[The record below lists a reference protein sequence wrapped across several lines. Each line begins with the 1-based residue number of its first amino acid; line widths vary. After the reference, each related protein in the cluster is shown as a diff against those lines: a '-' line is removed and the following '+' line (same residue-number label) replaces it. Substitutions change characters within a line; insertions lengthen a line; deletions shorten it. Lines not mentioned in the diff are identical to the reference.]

1 MSAQNP
7 AQYSSP
13 VEYLK
18 QLIGL
23 GLWYSRPMPCFGGG
37 VWILKP
43 VEAGGNS
50 IPGYTASGVAWVS
63 FDEIEELP
71 TQLPQP
77 ESDAAMLA
85 LFKDHLEDR
94 WVVFGVDCAGGMGPA
109 DFIGL
114 WTTLDEAIADIN
126 DFYFGDS

>member
-1 MSAQNP
+1 M
-7 AQYSSP
+7 
-13 VEYLK
+13 
-18 QLIGL
+18 
-23 GLWYSRPMPCFGGG
+23 
-37 VWILKP
+37 
-43 VEAGGNS
+43 
-50 IPGYTASGVAWVS
+50 AWVS

-114 WTTLDEAIADIN
+114 WTTLGEAIADIN
-126 DFYFGDS
+126 DFYFGDSERMKLKAAYHLDPAGLTKKARLQGKMPKWPWAPHRV